1 MPWYRHGWAALVTA
15 QWALGPSSKAVRLLD
30 AIAIVLVA
38 AFVTLG
44 VLAGVEM
51 ARLAGFN
58 SSLANAANALDQV
71 GGSLATLARLP
82 FVGQNIGT
90 LANSVHKTAASIRV
104 DAANAVA
111 GVHTLAVVVGLSIAA
126 VPLAPLL
133 TIYLPL
139 RLIRFSQLRRLRRL
153 LAAGSV
159 DPPLLAHLAHGA
171 VSRLPYTR
179 LRQISDDPWSD
190 LVAGRHQELAAA
202 ELRRLG
208 IALPKNWRTT
218 RPKAVRGSDR

>member
-44 VLAGVEM
+44 VLAGVEI
-51 ARLAGFN
+51 ARLA
-58 SSLANAANALDQV
+58 
-71 GGSLATLARLP
+71 

-159 DPPLLAHLAHGA
+159 DP
-171 VSRLPYTR
+171 
-179 LRQISDDPWSD
+179 
-190 LVAGRHQELAAA
+190 
-202 ELRRLG
+202 
-208 IALPKNWRTT
+208 
-218 RPKAVRGSDR
+218 